1 MFTIHRDNHKSGYTY
16 VSNTLMH
23 DRRLSLNA
31 RGLMMIV
38 LSLPEKWEF
47 TISGLA
53 VMCGISQDAV
63 NRCIKEL
70 CALGY
75 AEVRQSKDG
84 KGRFS
89 QKDYL
94 FYETPEGS
102 VPLTEK
108 PVTDNP
114 VTDNPVTDNPVTDEP
129 VTEKPEQSNNNTYKD
144 NKSNKDTK
152 KPAGEKM
159 AEYQRIIDLFN
170 SVCVSLP
177 RVLEL
182 NPQRYHLLEQA
193 SKSITDFGELFIRTE
208 RSDFLTGRSGK
219 WDGCCFDWL
228 LKPENLLKLR
238 EGKYDNKK
246 APPIK
251 ERDYTKALTNAD
263 RAAEDGFLF

>member
-1 MFTIHRDNHKSGYTY
+1 MLIVHRDKHRSGYTY
-16 VSNTLMH
+16 VSNALMH

-31 RGLMMIV
+31 RGLLMIV

-75 AEVRQSKDG
+75 AEVRQLKDG

-94 FYETPEGS
+94 FYEAPES
-102 VPLTEK
+102 SEPSPEK

-114 VTDNPVTDNPVTDEP
+114 ATDEP
-129 VTEKPEQSNNNTYKD
+129 VTEKPEQLNNNTYKE

-152 KPAGEKM
+152 KPVGEKM
-159 AEYQRIIDLFN
+159 AEYQRIIELFN

-182 NPQRYHLLEQA
+182 DPQRYHLLEQA
-193 SKSITDFGELFIRTE
+193 SKSITDFGELFSRIE
-208 RSDFLTGRSGK
+208 RSDFLTGRNRK
-219 WDGCCFDWL
+219 WEGCCFDWL

-238 EGKYDNKK
+238 EGKYDNRK
-246 APPIK
+246 APQIK
-251 ERDYTKALTNAD
+251 ERDYTRALTAS
-263 RAAEDGFLF
+263 AEENSGGEYLF

>member
-1 MFTIHRDNHKSGYTY
+1 MFTVHRDKHRSGYTY

-38 LSLPEKWEF
+38 MSLPEKWEF

-53 VMCGISQDAV
+53 VMCGISQGAV
-63 NRCIKEL
+63 NRCIREL

-75 AEVRQSKDG
+75 AEVKQPKDVR
-84 KGRFS
+84 GRFS
-89 QKDYL
+89 QKDYV
-94 FYETPEGS
+94 FYETPVSS
-102 VPLTEK
+102 VPSTENPQAETPQTEHPETEK
-108 PVTDNP
+108 Q
-114 VTDNPVTDNPVTDEP
+114 
-129 VTEKPEQSNNNTYKD
+129 EQLNNNTYKD
-144 NKSNKDTK
+144 NKSNKDKK
-152 KPAGEKM
+152 KPGEKM

-182 NPQRYHLLEQA
+182 TPQRYHLLEQA
-193 SKSITDFGELFIRTE
+193 SQSITDFGELFSRTE

-228 LKPENLLKLR
+228 LKPENLLKLQ
-238 EGKYDNKK
+238 EGKYDNRK
-246 APPIK
+246 APHIK
-251 ERDYTKALTNAD
+251 ERDYTAALSAS
-263 RAAEDGFLF
+263 AEENSGGEYLF